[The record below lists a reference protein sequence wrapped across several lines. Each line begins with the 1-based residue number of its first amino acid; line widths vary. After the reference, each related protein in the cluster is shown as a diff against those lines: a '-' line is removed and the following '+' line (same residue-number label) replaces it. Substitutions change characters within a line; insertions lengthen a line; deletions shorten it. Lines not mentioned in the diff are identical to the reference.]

1 MDEAD
6 IQGLEGGFDEEL
18 DYDMNDDFQDDDD
31 NNELYRNEDEE
42 EDSKRVEVSG
52 ILMSTAYM

>member
-1 MDEAD
+1 M
-6 IQGLEGGFDEEL
+6 EGGFDEEL